1 VEVEEVDVLVL
12 VNSTMLAAGQ
22 VCRGSTGWLVG
33 VEARNKMP
41 WVRRGKRQAKRSDRL
56 RVVLVARIVKKRCR
70 RSISVYDVSIGDVI

>member
-1 VEVEEVDVLVL
+1 MDVLVL

-33 VEARNKMP
+33 VEARKKML
-41 WVRRGKRQAKRSDRL
+41 WARRGNRQAKRSDRL

-70 RSISVYDVSIGDVI
+70 SIGEVILKPDLVT

>member
-33 VEARNKMP
+33 VEARKKML
-41 WVRRGKRQAKRSDRL
+41 WARRGNRQAKRSDRL
-56 RVVLVARIVKKRCR
+56 RVVLVARIVKKEVPLPFDLDC
-70 RSISVYDVSIGDVI
+70 SS